1 MNSKQYNEKL
11 KAKVAEAKKIHTFAE
26 GEERDLTPDE
36 VAAFDAIMADVDSLS
51 QLIQKTTKLE
61 QAEAAADA
69 VEASL
74 KQSAGRISRPEPIHA
89 DVERYSIVRALRTF
103 TEKGRLDGLE
113 AEVSDELAKKSGR
126 SPQGFFLPLDMP
138 IQKFGNLDKTTGA
151 GGLNTTVDYSNFI
164 DLLRNKMLVK
174 QLGASVLSDLNGT
187 VQIPKQTGGATAYWI
202 NADGSATITA
212 SNQTIGQVPLA
223 PVTVGALTAYTRAF
237 LKQTSMDVE
246 SFVQNDLATVVA
258 LEMDRVVF
266 NGSGS
271 GSEPEGILQNSSVET
286 VALGADGDYPT
297 FAKLVEM
304 ETAVAI
310 ANADIGK
317 LAYVTT
323 AAGRGVMKTTE
334 VAENTA
340 RFIWENDQIN
350 GYAAYASNQLPSD
363 LTKGAY
369 GEDLS
374 SIIYGNWADVLIGLW
389 GGLDVVVNP
398 YTGDAA
404 GSVRITV
411 MQDTDVAFR
420 HVESFCKCV
429 DLQTAA

>member
-1 MNSKQYNEKL
+1 MSLVKKYSEQH
-11 KAKVAEAKKIHTFAE
+11 KAKLAEARKIHTYAE
-26 GEERDLTPDE
+26 GEGRDLTADE
-36 VAAFDAIMADVDSLS
+36 QAAFDGIMADCD
-51 QLIQKTTKLE
+51 QLANLIRQTTKLE
-61 QAEAAADA
+61 QAEAEAEA

-74 KQSAGRISRPEPIHA
+74 KQSKGRISRPEPIHT
-89 DVERYSIVRALRTF
+89 DVERYSLVRALRTF

-126 SPQGFFLPLDMP
+126 SPQGFFLPLDLP
-138 IQKFGNLDKTTGA
+138 IQKYGNLDTSTGA

-164 DLLRNKMLVK
+164 DLLRNKMLVN
-174 QLGASVLSDLNGT
+174 QLGARVLSDLNGT

-202 NADGSATITA
+202 NADGGATITI

-223 PVTVGALTAYTRAF
+223 PNTVGALTAYTRAF

-246 SFVQNDLATVVA
+246 SFVRNDLATVVA

-271 GSEPEGILQNSSVET
+271 GSEPEGILQNSSVTT
-286 VALGADGDYPT
+286 VALGLEGDYPT

-323 AAGRGVMKTTE
+323 PAGRGILKTTE
-334 VAENTA
+334 IADNTA
-340 RFIWENDQIN
+340 RFIWENDSIN

-363 LTKGAY
+363 LEKGSY
-369 GEDLS
+369 GTDLS
-374 SIIYGNWADVLIGLW
+374 SVIFGNFDDVLIGLW

-398 YTGDAA
+398 YTNDAA

-420 HVESFCKCV
+420 HLGSFCKCV
-429 DLQTAA
+429 DLKTV